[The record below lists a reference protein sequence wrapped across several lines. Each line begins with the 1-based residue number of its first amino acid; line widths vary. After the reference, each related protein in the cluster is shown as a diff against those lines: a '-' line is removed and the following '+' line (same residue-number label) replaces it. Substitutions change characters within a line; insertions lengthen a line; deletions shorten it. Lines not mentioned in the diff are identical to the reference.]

1 MSAEYRATKA
11 RQLLEDEILI
21 AAFKAI
27 EDKAYREAVEVPSW
41 HGRMGDRR
49 RRMALEKVKIIREL
63 RSELQTVIMTGK
75 QAAKPQSGAV

>member
-1 MSAEYRATKA
+1 MSAEYRASKA
-11 RQLLEDEILI
+11 RQLLEDEVLI

-27 EDKAYREAVEVPSW
+27 EDKAVRDALAVPSW

-49 RRMALEKVKIIREL
+49 RRIALERVKIINEL

>member
-11 RQLLEDEILI
+11 RQLLEDEVLL
-21 AAFKAI
+21 AASKAI
-27 EDKAYREAVEVPSW
+27 EDKAVREAVDVPSW